1 MRILLLLA
9 LMITMTCS
17 YGQKRQKPK
26 TEQTTESSDSLLF
39 SKLKYR
45 LVGPFRGGRVAAVTG
60 SLRSKNVFYFGSV
73 GGGVWKTIDGG
84 NNWRNV
90 SDKYFGGTIG
100 AVAIAPSDENIVYA
114 GEGENTLRG
123 NESEGL
129 DGMWRSEDAGR
140 SWQNIGLRDARHIVR
155 IIVHPRNP

>member
-9 LMITMTCS
+9 VSVSLFS
-17 YGQKRQKPK
+17 NAQKK
-26 TEQTTESSDSLLF
+26 TSQSAVDNSDSLLF

-60 SLRSKNVFYFGSV
+60 SLKSKNVFYFGSV
-73 GGGVWKTIDGG
+73 GGSVWKTIDAG

-90 SDKYFGGTIG
+90 SDKYFGGSIG

-114 GEGENTLRG
+114 GE
-123 NESEGL
+123 
-129 DGMWRSEDAGR
+129 
-140 SWQNIGLRDARHIVR
+140 
-155 IIVHPRNP
+155 